1 MEGVNL
7 MANWTWSLRSRE
19 GAMNG
24 LEFARAT
31 TASGFTRALI
41 HAAPAQLWIE
51 VVDHQGILIAR
62 AEDLDRIG
70 DYLPMTMLAIDGA
83 VISRSEV
90 WPDESHYGLPVLL
103 AGGEVGLLR
112 DWHHSEDHSWWKW
125 SLELANHTGRP
136 VDWAPR
142 GQELQR

>member
-1 MEGVNL
+1 MEGVNF

-41 HAAPAQLWIE
+41 HAAPAQLWLE
-51 VVDHQGILIAR
+51 VVDDQGNLIAPS
-62 AEDLDRIG
+62 AGLDRMG
-70 DYLPMTMLAIDGA
+70 EYLPMTMLIIDGA
-83 VISRSEV
+83 VVSRSEV
-90 WPDESHYGLPVLL
+90 WPDDSLYGLPVLL

-112 DWHHSEDHSWWKW
+112 EWHH
-125 SLELANHTGRP
+125 
-136 VDWAPR
+136 
-142 GQELQR
+142 